1 MSMDGKA
8 LARWIRANE
17 LQKAI
22 DLFRASELGAEY
34 QEWNHLGD
42 TEARTFAF
50 RAIHEHRINHREV
63 RRGDLVT
70 FGFEGNVV
78 SIERSTK

>member
-1 MSMDGKA
+1 MSIDGTA
-8 LARWIRANE
+8 LACWIRAND

-42 TEARTFAF
+42 TEAMTFAF
-50 RAIHEHRINHREV
+50 RAIHEHRIGHREV

-70 FGFEGNVV
+70 FDSAGNVV
-78 SIERSTK
+78 SIERSTR